1 MSAVG
6 VLTERMVRNTLRS
19 DLPFA
24 VLAPAGN
31 FVIFNLALRN
41 VIDTGGIG
49 YPQYLLPV
57 IIVQVTLLGA
67 LTTVDRAARDHQSEL
82 GLRFRT
88 LPISSMA
95 PLAARMM
102 YCLIR
107 GVIALVATIAAGY
120 AFGFRML
127 GEPIHLVLFIFF
139 VLALTLALSLAADA
153 TGVRISTAT
162 LGRTGG
168 SSQVLLVPQMIL
180 VMLSTG
186 MAPVESFPEW
196 LHGFVRYQP
205 VSQVTDTLR
214 GLAAGNVVASSLASS
229 FAWCLGLLLVF
240 GVISVRMQRR
250 TQ

>member
-1 MSAVG
+1 MTAVV

-31 FVIFNLALRN
+31 FIIFNLALRN

-82 GLRFRT
+82 GVRFRT
-88 LPISSMA
+88 LPIGA
-95 PLAARMM
+95 VTPLAARML

-107 GVIALVATIAAGY
+107 GVIALIATIAAGY

-127 GEPIHLVLFIFF
+127 GGPGHLATFILF

-153 TGVRISTAT
+153 TGVKVSGAAI
-162 LGRTGG
+162 GRTGG
-168 SSQVLLVPQMIL
+168 SSQILLVPQMLL

-186 MAPVESFPEW
+186 MAPVDSFPEW

-214 GLAAGNVVASSLASS
+214 GLAAGNVAASSVASS
-229 FAWCLGLLLVF
+229 FAWCLGMLVVF
-240 GVISVRMQRR
+240 GAIAVRMQRR

>member
-1 MSAVG
+1 VTSVA

-31 FVIFNLALRN
+31 FIIFNLALRN

-57 IIVQVTLLGA
+57 IVVQVTLLGA

-82 GLRFRT
+82 GIRLRT
-88 LPISSMA
+88 LPISSVA
-95 PLAARMM
+95 PLTARML

-107 GVIALVATIAAGY
+107 GVVALLATIAAGY

-127 GEPIHLVLFIFF
+127 GGLGHLAAFTFLVLT
-139 VLALTLALSLAADA
+139 LTLALSLAADA
-153 TGVRISTAT
+153 TGVRVSSAAI
-162 LGRTGG
+162 GRTGG
-168 SSQVLLVPQMIL
+168 SSQILLVPQMML

-205 VSQVTDTLR
+205 VSQLTDTLR
-214 GLAAGNVVASSLASS
+214 GLAAGNVAVGSLASS
-229 FAWCLGLLLVF
+229 LAWCLGLLVVF
-240 GVISVRMQRR
+240 GAIAVRMQRR